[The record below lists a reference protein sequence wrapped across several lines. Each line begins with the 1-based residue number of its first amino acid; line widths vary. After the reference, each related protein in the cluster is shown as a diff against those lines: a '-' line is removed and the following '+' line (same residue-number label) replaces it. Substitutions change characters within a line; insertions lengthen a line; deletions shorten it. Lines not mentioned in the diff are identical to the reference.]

1 MPKNGIIRAE
11 DSKVAYMSFKHLNL
25 DPEIEAYLEA
35 NKINTPTPIQNL
47 AITKILTT
55 KNNFFIGA
63 QTGAGK
69 TLCYLLPIFQLLK
82 DEEKL
87 AGEEK
92 LTMKNR
98 PRAIIIA
105 PSKELISQIVHEA
118 KKISHHSRLAVLR
131 LNSDSS
137 FRSEREGL
145 EKGADIVVTTIQR
158 LEAHIRK
165 GNLYTS

>member
-1 MPKNGIIRAE
+1 MPKNDIIRAE

-105 PSKELISQIVHEA
+105 PRRSLSA
-118 KKISHHSRLAVLR
+118 KLCTRQRKYR
-131 LNSDSS
+131 
-137 FRSEREGL
+137 
-145 EKGADIVVTTIQR
+145 TIQD
-158 LEAHIRK
+158 
-165 GNLYTS
+165 